1 MTAGAACRGLLAAMI
16 LCSLAAC
23 GGEALTRVVAA
34 DARLP
39 HSIELTATPFFPQ
52 EDYQCGPAALA
63 TVLVASGVAVTPEEL
78 ATKVFVPKLRGSLQA
93 EMIAAAREYDRLA
106 YRVEPEM
113 HALLAS
119 LADQRPV
126 LVLQNLGIERVPFWH
141 YAVVVGFDA
150 ARDQVVL
157 RSGKERRLTMSA
169 RRFADTWRRAQ
180 YWGVVATQPDQIP
193 PSAPRAPVF
202 EAAAGLE
209 SAKRLEAAAIA
220 YAAAAERWP
229 EDPVPML
236 GLGNV
241 HYRQRQLAQAE
252 AYFRR
257 VLALDPGHA
266 IARNNLAQTLLEL
279 GRSDEALREIEAARA
294 SLTDP
299 RFAQALAET
308 ESAIRAAHGER
319 VPAP

>member
-1 MTAGAACRGLLAAMI
+1 MTAGAAYRGLAAAII
-16 LCSLAAC
+16 LGSLAAC
-23 GGEALTRVVAA
+23 GGGALTRIVAA

-39 HSIELTATPFFPQ
+39 SALELESTPFFPQ
-52 EDYQCGPAALA
+52 VEYQCGPAALA
-63 TVLVASGVAVTPEEL
+63 TVVVASGVPVTPDLL
-78 ATKVFVPKLRGSLQA
+78 ATKVFVPKLQGSLQT
-93 EMIAAAREYDRLA
+93 EMIAAARGYDRLA

-113 HALLAS
+113 AALLAT

-126 LVLQNLGIERVPFWH
+126 LVLQNLGIARVPFWH

-157 RSGKERRLTMSA
+157 RSGRDRRLTMPA

-180 YWGVVATQPDQIP
+180 YWGIAVVPPDQIP

-209 SAKRLEAAAIA
+209 SAGRLEAAAIA
-220 YAAAAERWP
+220 YAVAAERWP

-241 HYRQRQLAQAE
+241 HYRQRQLSAAE
-252 AYFRR
+252 TDFRR
-257 VLALDPGHA
+257 VLALDPSHA

-279 GRSDEALREIEAARA
+279 GRWDEALREIEAAQA
-294 SLTDP
+294 SLTDS

-308 ESAIRAAHGER
+308 ESAIRAARGER
-319 VPAP
+319 SPAP